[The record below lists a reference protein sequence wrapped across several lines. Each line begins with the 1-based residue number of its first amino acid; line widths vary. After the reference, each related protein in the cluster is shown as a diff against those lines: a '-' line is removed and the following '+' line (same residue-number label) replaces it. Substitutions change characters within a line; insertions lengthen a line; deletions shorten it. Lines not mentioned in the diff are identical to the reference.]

1 MSSQRIRTDEVGFHS
16 GELAVQRRA
25 GVEAEAARLRPMMAP
40 GELRGGAPAFVAN
53 ASFAAITGRDRDGR
67 LWTSPLVGPPGFM
80 AATTPT
86 RLSIRNVLPI
96 GDPLHGL
103 PENQPVG
110 IVVMDF
116 AAKRRVRIN
125 GILTATDG
133 GMLEVDVTQAY
144 GNCPQYIHPRRISAE
159 KDVPATEPNVE
170 RGASLGADDI
180 ALIDSADTFFLG
192 TTHPE
197 RGNDASHRGGPAGF
211 VRADHNT
218 VEWPDFPGNNMFNS
232 FGNLAVDPTAA
243 LLFIDFD
250 TGAALHLSGTAAVE
264 WTAPNIRGDD
274 GGVGRRVRFTVGSV
288 VSRFGLGIHSDPSRP
303 SPHNPPTT

>member
-1 MSSQRIRTDEVGFHS
+1 MSSQQFHTDAVGFHS
-16 GELAVQRRA
+16 GELAAQRRA
-25 GVEAEAARLRPMMAP
+25 GVKDLAARLEPMMAP
-40 GELRGGAPAFVAN
+40 GELRGGAPAFVAH
-53 ASFAAITGRDRDGR
+53 ASFAAITARDRDGR

-86 RLSIRNVLPI
+86 RLSIRNILPI

-116 AAKRRVRIN
+116 AAKRRIRIN
-125 GILTATDG
+125 GTLAATDG
-133 GMLEVDVTQAY
+133 GLLVVDVTQAY

-159 KDVPATEPNVE
+159 NDFPATEPNVE

-180 ALIDSADTFFLG
+180 ALIHSADTFFLG

-211 VRADHNT
+211 VHADHDT

-232 FGNLAVDPTAA
+232 FGNLEIDPTAA
-243 LLFIDFD
+243 LLFIDFESGRTLQLSGRAVVDWEKSAARGD
-250 TGAALHLSGTAAVE
+250 TGR
-264 WTAPNIRGDD
+264 W
-274 GGVGRRVRFTVGSV
+274 VRFTTESVVGS
-288 VSRFGLGIHSDPSRP
+288 RRP
-303 SPHNPPTT
+303 EPR

>member
-1 MSSQRIRTDEVGFHS
+1 MSSQQIHTDAVGFHN

-40 GELRGGAPAFVAN
+40 GELRGGAPAFLAH
-53 ASFAAITGRDRDGR
+53 ASFAAITARDRDGR
-67 LWTSPLVGPPGFM
+67 LWTSPLVGPPGFL

-86 RLSIRNVLPI
+86 RLSLRNMLPI

-125 GILTATDG
+125 GTLAATDG
-133 GMLEVDVTQAY
+133 GILHVDITQAY
-144 GNCPQYIHPRRISAE
+144 GNCPQHIHPRRISAE
-159 KDVPATEPNVE
+159 KETSATASDIEY
-170 RGASLGADDI
+170 GAVIGADDI
-180 ALIDSADTFFLG
+180 ALIRSADTFFLG

-211 VRADHNT
+211 VHADHNT
-218 VEWPDFPGNNMFNS
+218 VEWPDYPGNNMFNS
-232 FGNLAVDPTAA
+232 FGNLEVDPTAA

-250 TGAALHLSGTAAVE
+250 SGRTLQLSGRAVVDWEGPAAY
-264 WTAPNIRGDD
+264 GDT
-274 GGVGRRVRFTVGSV
+274 GRWVRFATESV
-288 VSRFGLGIHSDPSRP
+288 VASRR
-303 SPHNPPTT
+303 

>member
-1 MSSQRIRTDEVGFHS
+1 MSSQAVGFHG

-40 GELRGGAPAFVAN
+40 GELRGGAPAFLAH
-53 ASFAAITGRDRDGR
+53 ASFAAITARDRDGR
-67 LWTSPLVGPPGFM
+67 LWTSPLIGPPGFL

-86 RLSIRNVLPI
+86 RLSLRNTLPV

-103 PENQPVG
+103 PEGQPVG

-125 GILTATDG
+125 GTLAETDG

-159 KDVPATEPNVE
+159 KDVPATNSHVE
-170 RGASLGADDI
+170 HGASLGADDI

-211 VRADHNT
+211 VHADHNT
-218 VEWPDFPGNNMFNS
+218 VEWPDYPGNNMFNS
-232 FGNLAVDPTAA
+232 FGNLEIDPTAA

-250 TGAALHLSGTAAVE
+250 SGRTLALSGRAVVDWEKSAA
-264 WTAPNIRGDD
+264 RGDT
-274 GGVGRRVRFTVGSV
+274 GRWVRFTAECVVGSRR
-288 VSRFGLGIHSDPSRP
+288 SELR
-303 SPHNPPTT
+303 